1 MSEDRKVKDIYPDFD
16 LEAPQTMHFPEQ
28 SLFQQVNTANTRE
41 SREIS
46 QIHPHNTGARPKQY
60 TSTPAKFCAEDS
72 VFSESGFE
80 QKSKS
85 DLDSLIRRQL
95 EKINAVTEKY
105 EKIASSKLGHLTSE
119 HLLSLYGESE
129 FPLSH
134 TSVCDDDIDSS
145 LNALHLKPVLSTSSQ
160 EQPFLASDVRLQSN
174 KTTSKE
180 TKPKLNSDRSQSTKS
195 KGILTSQAELIS
207 NAMYQTT
214 DTSHTETKPAVYYD
228 RLQSTKPG
236 MAFTLQHSSEYGT
249 SSNSNNLI
257 SQNIEVNNPL
267 LKRDRVPCSVSDNLR
282 PKYPALEHFLGSVT
296 TKANENLPVTVQTN
310 INFAADSLTTGSQS
324 KQRSQSTKQ
333 SASLPFTLYTSADA
347 KELKPAATREFI
359 TANNI
364 HLQSTLNS
372 RSQSN
377 QATIQS
383 TQVAQPHYPAG
394 QLYQTENIAVTG
406 HNTIPFTCYTS
417 CQCTSSLANGN
428 TPSVRPFKGS
438 SFTSTCTNNPVYNTY
453 AQQTGHFTK
462 RKEKE
467 PDKFDGR
474 NVEYRD
480 FIAHFETVA
489 LWNKWDQT
497 EKAQQ
502 LAMCLRG
509 QAQKLLGELKPNE
522 LNDYDHLRKIL
533 SQRYDPQERSVAYRC
548 EFRSR
553 KRQKNENPSDFAYAL
568 KRLACLAYPEMPY
581 DCREIN
587 VLEQYLNNIGS
598 SDLKEHVIFRHP
610 KSVDEAIAYTV
621 EYEAVKGIQ
630 VFPSKP
636 KTEQEQ
642 GVVQALKSNQN
653 SKSET
658 TPNIQSSLNDLL
670 QALNVCM
677 EKWNKTLHDLQCAN
691 KNKSRKRNTGYS
703 KYTCFSCHE
712 TGHIARSCPNK
723 QTRKDEQKSDPVSEN

>member
-1 MSEDRKVKDIYPDFD
+1 
-16 LEAPQTMHFPEQ
+16 T
-28 SLFQQVNTANTRE
+28 
-41 SREIS
+41 
-46 QIHPHNTGARPKQY
+46 
-60 TSTPAKFCAEDS
+60 C
-72 VFSESGFE
+72 
-80 QKSKS
+80 
-85 DLDSLIRRQL
+85 
-95 EKINAVTEKY
+95 
-105 EKIASSKLGHLTSE
+105 
-119 HLLSLYGESE
+119 
-129 FPLSH
+129 
-134 TSVCDDDIDSS
+134 
-145 LNALHLKPVLSTSSQ
+145 
-160 EQPFLASDVRLQSN
+160 
-174 KTTSKE
+174 KE
-180 TKPKLNSDRSQSTKS
+180 TKPKHHRERSQSTKS
-195 KGILTSQAELIS
+195 KGILTSQADLIS
-207 NAMYQTT
+207 NALYQTT
-214 DTSHTETKPAVYYD
+214 DTTYTETKPAVYYD
-228 RLQSTKPG
+228 RLQSTKPS
-236 MAFTLQHSSEYGT
+236 MAFTFQHSPEYGT
-249 SSNSNNLI
+249 SSNSNNLM
-257 SQNIEVNNPL
+257 SQNIEVNNQL
-267 LKRDRVPCSVSDNLR
+267 LQRDRVPCSVSDNLR

-310 INFAADSLTTGSQS
+310 INFTAGSLYTGGQLKQRSQS
-324 KQRSQSTKQ
+324 TKQSETLPFTAYSTSKAQELTKATTSGFFTADTQINPRSQSTKQ

-347 KELKPAATREFI
+347 KERKPATTREVN

-377 QATIQS
+377 EATIQS
-383 TQVAQPHYPAG
+383 THLAQPHYPAG
-394 QLYQTENIAVTG
+394 QLYQTENITVTG

-428 TPSVRPFKGS
+428 TPAVRPFKGS

-453 AQQTGHFTK
+453 AQQTGHITK

-509 QAQKLLGELKPNE
+509 QAQKLLGELNPNE

-587 VLEQYLNNIGS
+587 VLEQYLNNVGS

-610 KSVDEAIAYTV
+610 KSVDEAYTV

-691 KNKSRKRNTGYS
+691 KNKSRKRN
-703 KYTCFSCHE
+703 
-712 TGHIARSCPNK
+712 
-723 QTRKDEQKSDPVSEN
+723 